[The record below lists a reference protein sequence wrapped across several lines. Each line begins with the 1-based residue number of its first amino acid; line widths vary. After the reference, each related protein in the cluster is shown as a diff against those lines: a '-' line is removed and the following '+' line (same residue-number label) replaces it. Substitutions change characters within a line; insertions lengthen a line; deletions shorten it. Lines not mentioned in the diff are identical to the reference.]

1 MTTGPAVLNT
11 FCIPSMTSRPSAA
24 KSGPRW
30 SIVGAS
36 MARSTRSGTLVGP
49 GICRKWRP
57 GRYIKRF
64 HTVASGQESE
74 MALRDLAATLRRELA
89 GEVRAD
95 AYTRHLFAGDASV
108 FAIEPLAVAFP
119 RDADDVAAAVAI

>member
-11 FCIPSMTSRPSAA
+11 SRMPAITSSPSAA

-30 SIVGAS
+30 SMVGAS
-36 MARSTRSGTLVGP
+36 MARSTRSGTFVGP

-64 HTVASGQESE
+64 
-74 MALRDLAATLRRELA
+74 
-89 GEVRAD
+89 
-95 AYTRHLFAGDASV
+95 TR
-108 FAIEPLAVAFP
+108 
-119 RDADDVAAAVAI
+119 